1 MQPPPGGR
9 PMPEALQAR
18 AKGPGDVERELSVGF
33 VLLNNFTL
41 TPFATFVDA
50 LRLAGDEAD
59 LSRPIRCRWSI
70 VSSARRPVK
79 ASCGIEI
86 MPEEPLGDPSRFDYV
101 VVVGGLLHKGAPA
114 DEQTLTFLR
123 EAARRNVSIVGL
135 CTATLTLIRAGIM
148 NGHRCCVSWF
158 HYQDLMREFP
168 EITAVADQ
176 VFVVDRRRIT
186 CAGGAGALDVA
197 AWIIE
202 RQFGRAM
209 AQKCL
214 HILLVDQARPP
225 NAAQPHPP
233 GSEHVRDARVRRA
246 ILMMEQTMATPVSM
260 RDLASRL
267 NITPRHL
274 ERLFHAEVGISPQ
287 EYYRLHRLRFG
298 RFLLV
303 TTDRRIS
310 DIALECGFSDASH
323 FTRAFR
329 EAFEQTPSQTRND
342 AERAATY
349 DVDARLSQA
358 SQPGF

>member
-1 MQPPPGGR
+1 MR
-9 PMPEALQAR
+9 
-18 AKGPGDVERELSVGF
+18 
-33 VLLNNFTL
+33 
-41 TPFATFVDA
+41 
-50 LRLAGDEAD
+50 
-59 LSRPIRCRWSI
+59 RPIKS
-70 VSSARRPVK
+70 
-79 ASCGIEI
+79 SCGIEI
-86 MPEEPLGDPSRFDYV
+86 TPEDTLGDPSRFDYV
-101 VVVGGLLHKGAPA
+101 VVVGGLLHKGEPA

-123 EAARRNVSIVGL
+123 EAARRNVTVVGL
-135 CTATLTLIRAGIM
+135 CTATLTLIRSGIM
-148 NGHRCCVSWF
+148 SGHRCCVSWF
-158 HYQDLMREFP
+158 HYQDLVREFP
-168 EITAVADQ
+168 EITPIADQ

-202 RQFGRAM
+202 KQFGRAM

-233 GSEHVRDARVRRA
+233 GSEHVRDPRVRRA
-246 ILMMEQTMATPVSM
+246 ILMMEQTMAAPVSM
-260 RDLASRL
+260 RELADRL

-274 ERLFHAEVGISPQ
+274 ERLFQTEVGLSPQ
-287 EYYRLHRLRFG
+287 EYYRLHRLRYG

-303 TTDRRIS
+303 TTERRIS

-329 EAFEQTPSQTRND
+329 EAFEMTPSAARGS
-342 AERAATY
+342 AERAASY

-358 SQPGF
+358 VQQGY

>member
-1 MQPPPGGR
+1 
-9 PMPEALQAR
+9 MPENTAIRLGGEPGQA
-18 AKGPGDVERELSVGF
+18 RELSVGF

-50 LRLAGDEAD
+50 LRLAADEAD

-70 VSSARRPVK
+70 VASTRKPIK

-86 MPEEPLGDPSRFDYV
+86 SPEEPLGDPSRFDYV
-101 VVVGGLLHKGAPA
+101 VVVGGLLHKGEPA
-114 DEQTLTFLR
+114 DDQTLLFLR
-123 EAARRNVSIVGL
+123 EAARRNVTVVGL

-158 HYQDLMREFP
+158 HYQDLVREFP
-168 EITAVADQ
+168 EITPIADQ

-202 RQFGRAM
+202 KQFGRAM

-233 GSEHVRDARVRRA
+233 GSEHVRDPRVRRA
-246 ILMMEQTMATPVSM
+246 ILMMEQTMAAPISM
-260 RDLASRL
+260 RDLADRL

-274 ERLFHAEVGISPQ
+274 ERLFQAEVGISPQ
-287 EYYRLHRLRFG
+287 EYYRLHRLRYG

-303 TTDRRIS
+303 TTERRIS

-329 EAFEQTPSQTRND
+329 EAFETTPSAARGS
-342 AERAATY
+342 AERAASY

-358 SQPGF
+358 TPPGH